1 MHALRPE
8 SEAQLIRFR
17 VKLVAVK
24 YIPDMTVVSL
34 SNPDPIRRRE
44 AGLRT
49 RAAGSTVA
57 SASAV
62 LLCARWEP
70 GKGTTATVCSFATT
84 VGFSI
89 AAFA

>member
-17 VKLVAVK
+17 VKLVAAK
-24 YIPDMTVVSL
+24 YIPDMTVVFS
-34 SNPDPIRRRE
+34 SSPDPIRRRE

-49 RAAGSTVA
+49 RAAGSAVA
-57 SASAV
+57 SASTV
-62 LLCARWEP
+62 LLCAKWEP
-70 GKGTTATVCSFATT
+70 GKGTTAAICSFATT
-84 VGFSI
+84 IGFPI